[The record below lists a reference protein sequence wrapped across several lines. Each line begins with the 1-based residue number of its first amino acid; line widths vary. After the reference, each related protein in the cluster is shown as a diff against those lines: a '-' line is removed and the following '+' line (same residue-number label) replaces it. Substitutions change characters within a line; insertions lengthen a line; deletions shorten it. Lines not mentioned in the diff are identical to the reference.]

1 MPPAARSLRLLAF
14 MVPAI
19 LVICGIQP
27 VLAALTGG
35 IPAGWAAELSGPT
48 VLAAAA
54 AMATARLTDRGN
66 DPPPPPWSAYAL
78 LPGSFLLA
86 GAAAMDIFGA
96 LVTLPSIATACWVLL
111 VAGTTIWVGALVL
124 VRRSAR

>member
-1 MPPAARSLRLLAF
+1 MLPPAARSLRLLAF

-35 IPAGWAAELSGPT
+35 IVANWAAELSGPT
-48 VLAAAA
+48 LLAAAV
-54 AMATARLTDRGN
+54 AMASARYTDRGEIV
-66 DPPPPPWSAYAL
+66 PPPWSAYAL

-86 GAAAMDIFGA
+86 GAAAMNIFGS
-96 LVTLPSIATACWVLL
+96 LVQLPSIATTCWVLL
-111 VAGTTIWVGALVL
+111 GVGTAIWVGALAL
-124 VRRSAR
+124 VRRAAR